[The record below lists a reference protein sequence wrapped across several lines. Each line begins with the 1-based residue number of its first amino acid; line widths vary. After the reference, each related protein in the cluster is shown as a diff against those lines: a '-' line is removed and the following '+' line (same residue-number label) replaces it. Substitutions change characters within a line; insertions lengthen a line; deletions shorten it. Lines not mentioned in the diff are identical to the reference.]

1 MIDLFE
7 DSEFFDIDSAQDLVT
22 ECLTKITS
30 FKRELAPDT
39 SLLRISL
46 EGYDATN
53 TLGRTGLWKE
63 NGATHIEISLN
74 KYIMKIGLEDLFIN
88 TFVHEYCHY
97 LAHVEM
103 LKDSRVTFDKELI
116 FASPEVEAYYLAN
129 DGHGECWLR
138 YADELSTALRLKY
151 KVTAHPQ
158 KPESEI
164 YRFANKNEVVFTVE
178 CPNNDLNPLEIYEK
192 DPANIFEYE
201 PELVKLIAAIASR
214 HAVCPNCGT
223 ELKLHFYQ
231 ADYEPKLIDAMKQGL
246 RELMLRAILGRL

>member
-7 DSEFFDIDSAQDLVT
+7 DYEFFDVDRAQDLIT

-30 FKRELAPDT
+30 FKREFAPDT
-39 SLLRISL
+39 SLLHISL

-53 TLGRTGLWKE
+53 TLGRTELWKE
-63 NGATHIEISLN
+63 NGDIHIDISLN

-103 LKDSRVTFDKELI
+103 LKDSRVTFDKKLI
-116 FASPEVEAYYLAN
+116 FASSEVEAYYLAN

-158 KPESEI
+158 KPESDI
-164 YRFANKNEVVFTVE
+164 YRFANMNEVVFAVE
-178 CPNNDLNPLEIYEK
+178 CPNNDLAPIEIYEK
-192 DPANIFEYE
+192 DPANIFEQE
-201 PELVKLIAAIASR
+201 PELVRLIAAVSSG
-214 HAVCPNCGT
+214 HAVCPNCET

-231 ADYEPKLIDAMKQGL
+231 ADYEPKLIDAMKREL
-246 RELMLRAILGRL
+246 RELMIQTLLGRL